1 MTAGS
6 AYLKSC
12 YKNFNWQISEDST
25 CETLIKTMV
34 AQKVGALA
42 VTKLNNDGKEEVYG
56 IVSER
61 DVMSKLTFMGK
72 DASVTTVKE
81 IAVTGR
87 SNLIH
92 VSTAQSIDTC
102 MEKILSREIR
112 HLLIRSSTSN
122 QESEF
127 IGLISIKDIVKCML
141 EKMRGQQN
149 KLEDMVMLRAITND

>member
-12 YKNFNWQISEDST
+12 YKNFNWQISDSAT
-25 CETLIKTMV
+25 VEEVIKVMV

-42 VTKLNNDGKEEVYG
+42 VIKDDKVYG

-61 DVMSKLTFMGK
+61 DIVHKVSFLGK
-72 DASVTTVKE
+72 DASKTLVKE

-87 SNLIH
+87 DNLIH
-92 VSTAQSIDTC
+92 VSSSASIDTC

-112 HLLIRSSTSN
+112 HLLIRSSTSD
-122 QESEF
+122 QTSPI

-141 EKMRGQQN
+141 EKMKGREN
-149 KLEDMVMLRAITND
+149 KLEDMVMLRSVMSD